1 MTLENALKVAL
12 MTLYRHRE
20 NKDGELES
28 VFIADFANDGIA
40 GEGVRESVR
49 GYLWDS
55 ERQMY
60 FDFSAGLE
68 SIKNQAFVVWNE
80 NGRETTSLKAY
91 HYLSN
96 KWRVFAQVKHLKEF
110 EE

>member
-28 VFIADFANDGIA
+28 VYVADFANDGIA

-91 HYLSN
+91 HYLSD